1 MTTTTDERHIPL
13 AGTFNLR
20 DVGGYATAAGAT
32 VRWRTLFRADSLHRL
47 PAEAQEAL
55 LARGVHTVIDL
66 RHAGELAVAPH
77 VLVAAPGIAYHHQS
91 LFGDGRDMALAG
103 GDLAALYRAVIDRCG
118 AEIAAVFGLLAA
130 PGALP
135 AVVHCTAGK
144 DRTGL
149 IVALAL
155 GMAGVPAATIAEDY
169 ALTARYLVAE
179 FWAEARVRAEAGGQ
193 DWATYQQLLI
203 CPLELLL
210 DTLTYLDERYGGVVP
225 YLLAQGVTT
234 EQLATLRAA
243 LLDTGA
249 TDGATDTKGTR

>member
-1 MTTTTDERHIPL
+1 MTATTDERHIPL

-20 DVGGYATAAGAT
+20 DVGGYAAAAGVR

-55 LARGVHTVIDL
+55 LARGVRTVIDL

-77 VLVAAPGIAYHHQS
+77 ILADAPGVAYHHRS
-91 LFGDGRDMALAG
+91 LFGEGRELGPTG
-103 GDLAALYRAVIDRCG
+103 GDLGALYRAVLDRRG

-130 PGALP
+130 PDALP

-149 IVALAL
+149 IVALLL
-155 GMAGVPAATIAEDY
+155 GVAGVPAATIAEDY
-169 ALTARYLVAE
+169 ALTAQYLVAE
-179 FWAEARVRAEAGGQ
+179 FWAEARVRAEASGH
-193 DWATYQQLLI
+193 DWEAYQQLLI
-203 CPLELLL
+203 CPPELMLA
-210 DTLTYLDERYGGVVP
+210 TLAYLDERYGGVVP
-225 YLLAQGVTT
+225 YLLAQGVTA
-234 EQLATLRAA
+234 EQIATLRAA

-249 TDGATDTKGTR
+249 TDEEGAR

>member
-20 DVGGYATAAGAT
+20 DVGGYATAEGAT

-55 LARGVHTVIDL
+55 LARGVRTVIDL

-77 VLVAAPGIAYHHQS
+77 ILAAAPGIAYRHQS

-103 GDLAALYRAVIDRCG
+103 GDLAALYRAVIDRRG

-155 GMAGVPAATIAEDY
+155 GVVGVPAATIAEDY

-179 FWAEARVRAEAGGQ
+179 FWAEARAEAGDQ
-193 DWATYQQLLI
+193 DWETYQQLLI
-203 CPLELLL
+203 CPPELLL

-225 YLLAQGVTT
+225 YLLAQGVTA

-249 TDGATDTKGTR
+249 TDTAGTR

>member
-1 MTTTTDERHIPL
+1 MTTTTDERHIPR

-20 DVGGYATAAGAT
+20 DVGGYATAEGGR

-55 LARGVHTVIDL
+55 LARGVRTVIDL

-77 VLVAAPGIAYHHQS
+77 IPADAPGIAYHHRS
-91 LFGDGRDMALAG
+91 LFGDGQDMAPH
-103 GDLAALYRAVIDRCG
+103 GDDLETLYRAVIDRRG
-118 AEIAAVFGLLAA
+118 AEIAAVFALLAA

-149 IVALAL
+149 IVALLL
-155 GMAGVPAATIAEDY
+155 GVAGVPAATIAEDY
-169 ALTARYLVAE
+169 ALTAQYLVAE
-179 FWAEARVRAEAGGQ
+179 FWAEARVRAEAGGH

-203 CPLELLL
+203 CPPELMLA
-210 DTLTYLDERYGGVVP
+210 TLAYLDERYGGVVP
-225 YLLAQGVTT
+225 YLLAQEVTA
-234 EQLATLRAA
+234 EQIATVRAA
-243 LLDTGA
+243 ILDTGA
-249 TDGATDTKGTR
+249 AVAR